1 MKFCQYF
8 VVFVNFQL
16 MKVTFRVEF
25 IKLFNFIQV
34 QTKDGYLVALQR
46 LSSRNKDLGGQMG
59 PPVLLQHG
67 LFMVN
72 LHFILLMFPL
82 H

>member
-1 MKFCQYF
+1 
-8 VVFVNFQL
+8 
-16 MKVTFRVEF
+16 MKVTFRVDF

-46 LSSRNKDLGGQMG
+46 LSSRNKDLGGQRG

-72 LHFILLMFPL
+72 LLFILLMFPL